1 MAETMTAPP
10 KPKAA
15 PSGHADKAAFDK
27 AALAQV
33 EKWMAIIRE
42 VCGEQPRN

>member
-1 MAETMTAPP
+1 MAEAVTAPP
-10 KPKAA
+10 RPEST
-15 PSGHADKAAFDK
+15 PSGPADK

-42 VCGEQPRN
+42 VSREEPKS